1 MHRDHCLMVLGMHRS
16 GTSALTGVLRQS
28 GLYLGAALDSAI
40 PLNPTGLQEAPSV
53 LHMHEDLLNANG
65 GCWHAP
71 PDRVTW
77 GKLHCA
83 VRDLFIES
91 RIGTGLWGF
100 KDPRTLLVIDG
111 WIEVLPRWSAIGIF
125 RAPQAVTRSLMA
137 RNGLEEA
144 ACHRLWHAYNSR
156 LLRLHRLYDIPLIA
170 FRSDAQCDPGRYRP
184 GPDRYGADPG
194 HRAAGRGHS
203 QPRQRGGRGQ
213 RSGRPVG
220 ALAGFAG
227 RGPCRGMSG
236 SIPR

>member
-170 FRSDAQCDPGRYRP
+170 FRSDAQATRADIARVLTDMGLT
-184 GPDRYGADPG
+184 PDTGLLDGGIPNHGSEADEDSVPDALLG
-194 HRAAGRGHS
+194 LWQDLQAAAH
-203 QPRQRGGRGQ
+203 
-213 RSGRPVG
+213 V
-220 ALAGFAG
+220 AA
-227 RGPCRGMSG
+227 
-236 SIPR
+236 